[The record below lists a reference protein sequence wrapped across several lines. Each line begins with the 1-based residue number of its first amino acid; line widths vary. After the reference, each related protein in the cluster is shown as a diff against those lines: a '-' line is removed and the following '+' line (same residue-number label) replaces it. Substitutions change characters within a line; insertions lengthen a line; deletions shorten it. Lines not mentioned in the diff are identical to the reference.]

1 MTVKILLLSHDHVCN
16 VGEWR
21 PHLDVFDA
29 EVKQHENEQLHTLLI
44 QQVLMCNRRSKDRLL
59 IKNSIEKS
67 ETI

>member
-1 MTVKILLLSHDHVCN
+1 MIRCVMLVNGALI
-16 VGEWR
+16 WMF
-21 PHLDVFDA
+21 FDA

-59 IKNSIEKS
+59 IKDSIEKS